1 MTPCTAGVQSIRLTK
16 RSQGG
21 SIILIS
27 TLFLLVLGL
36 MAVALTESSLM
47 QVQMSQK
54 ESARLQLKHEAMG
67 LIDDAILRMDRASLE
82 HQVNSEGCDDSDWF
96 SSIFNCEN
104 TALVSD
110 RILSSGDINV
120 SIQDRGAITSI
131 ATIKA
136 LEQRLG
142 SVILGAVRR
151 EIRVDIDRSRQSLGR
166 VALIQGVVQVATATM
181 EPPDSVLV
189 SSDLNH
195 PEYSTL
201 KTYFRETGL
210 DR

>member
-1 MTPCTAGVQSIRLTK
+1 MTPCTLGVQSMYLTK
-16 RSQGG
+16 RRQGG

-54 ESARLQLKHEAMG
+54 ESARLQLKQEAMG
-67 LIDDAILRMDRASLE
+67 LIDDAILHMDRTSLE
-82 HQVNSEGCDDSDWF
+82 HQLNSEGCDDSDLF

-104 TALVSD
+104 ATLFSEQ
-110 RILSSGDINV
+110 ILSSGEINV
-120 SIQDRGAITSI
+120 SIQDRGAITNI

-136 LEQRLG
+136 LERRFG
-142 SVILGAVRR
+142 SVILGAVRK
-151 EIRVDIDRSRQSLGR
+151 EIRIDIDRSRQSLGR
-166 VALIQGVVQVATATM
+166 VALIQGVMQVATAPM
-181 EPPDSVLV
+181 EPRGSVLV
-189 SSDLNH
+189 SSDLDH
-195 PEYSTL
+195 PEYSIL